1 MFSAVFMAT
10 FVEGADDATKD
21 QFTAEAKAAAEAVSP
36 VFLADK
42 VYEPP
47 MPGGDFVCEVG
58 FADQAAYEAAKGTE
72 AWAALKALFADSSRI
87 ANCEF
92 VAYGDGSLTLQETE
106 HSTCHRILIFSLR
119 EGADPAMVEKMEATM
134 NNMTTQVP
142 GLLNCKFARVVESE
156 GTDDWAYAYECDFD
170 DMGTFLGKY
179 MTTPFHFLYID
190 KFFEPAAGEWVAN
203 TNLCTPY
210 FPQEKPFLANFAD

>member
-1 MFSAVFMAT
+1 MFSAVFLAT
-10 FVEGADDATKD
+10 FAEGVDEAAQD
-21 QFTAEAKAAAEAVSP
+21 QFTAKAKAAAAAVSP

-42 VYEPP
+42 VFEPK

-72 AWAALKALFADSSRI
+72 AWAALKALFADRSTI

-92 VAYGDGSLTLQETE
+92 VAYGEGTLTLQDTE
-106 HSTCHRILIFSLR
+106 NSTCHRILIFSLR
-119 EGADPAMVEKMEATM
+119 DGADPAMVEKMEAVM
-134 NNMTTQVP
+134 NDMTDHVP
-142 GLLNCKFARVVESE
+142 GLRNCKFARVVESE
-156 GTDDWAYAYECDFD
+156 GTDRWAYAYECDFD
-170 DMGTFLGKY
+170 HMGSFLGKY

-210 FPQEKPFLANFAD
+210 FPQDKPFLANFA